1 VGRVKTKLITR
12 VSNVL
17 LEKYSEKFSNDFS
30 SNKAAVIQLT
40 DIKSKKLAD
49 QIAGHITHEKKTSQ
63 TT

>member
-12 VSNVL
+12 VANTL

-30 SNKAAVIQLT
+30 LNKAAVIQLT

-49 QIAGHITHEKKTSQ
+49 QIAGHITHVKRASQ
-63 TT
+63 TA